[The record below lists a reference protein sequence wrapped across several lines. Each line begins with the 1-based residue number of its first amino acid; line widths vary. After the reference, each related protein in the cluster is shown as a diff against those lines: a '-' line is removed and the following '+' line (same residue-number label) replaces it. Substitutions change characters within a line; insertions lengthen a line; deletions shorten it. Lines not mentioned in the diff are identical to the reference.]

1 MPNGELQHLTV
12 QWLTSTLAGAS
23 ALNDLRQHRDSGTR
37 LRVRAPGMV
46 QLEVARLGRFKL
58 KKHESLPG
66 FDISNSL
73 QYSLTAG

>member
-1 MPNGELQHLTV
+1 
-12 QWLTSTLAGAS
+12 
-23 ALNDLRQHRDSGTR
+23 
-37 LRVRAPGMV
+37 MV
-46 QLEVARLGRFKL
+46 QPEVARLGRFKL